1 MPRPTPLRLPPSAA
15 LSPLSPRPAAAAPS
29 QPQIQQTLETSRRV
43 SHPAKGRGEQ
53 TGIAE
58 PTPTSPDPPLP
69 SPRPD
74 PAPSQT
80 PPLLSPTRLAPPRSR
95 LPLPRGPAPSPS
107 PWQASVSGQRRCWL
121 SGTVQR
127 SGSPAHG
134 LPVSGSK
141 QRRWRCCSE
150 ASMGA
155 EVGDRPAGCWSLRS
169 SRAVLE
175 AGASRPRGRQGPQ
188 GDHSD
193 QPLRGRRPR
202 KGGL

>member
-1 MPRPTPLRLPPSAA
+1 MPRPTLLRLPPSAA
-15 LSPLSPRPAAAAPS
+15 LSPLSPLPAAAAPS
-29 QPQIQQTLETSRRV
+29 EPQIQQTLETSRRV
-43 SHPAKGRGEQ
+43 SQPAKGRLEQ

-58 PTPTSPDPPLP
+58 PTPT
-69 SPRPD
+69 RPG
-74 PAPSQT
+74 PAPPQT
-80 PPLLSPTRLAPPRSR
+80 PPLPRPRLFSAYSAGPAPFQAR
-95 LPLPRGPAPSPS
+95 APSPS

-150 ASMGA
+150 ASVGA
-155 EVGDRPAGCWSLRS
+155 EVGDRPAGCWRLRS

>member
-1 MPRPTPLRLPPSAA
+1 MPRPSPLRLPPSAA
-15 LSPLSPRPAAAAPS
+15 LSPLSPLPAAAAPA

-43 SHPAKGRGEQ
+43 SQPAKGRGEQ
-53 TGIAE
+53 TE
-58 PTPTSPDPPLP
+58 WRSPPLLGQAPPLP
-69 SPRPD
+69 RPRLFSALLGRPRPFLG
-74 PAPSQT
+74 PAPH
-80 PPLLSPTRLAPPRSR
+80 
-95 LPLPRGPAPSPS
+95 GPAPSPS

-121 SGTVQR
+121 SGTMQR

-150 ASMGA
+150 ASVGA

>member
-1 MPRPTPLRLPPSAA
+1 MPRPTLLRLPPSAA
-15 LSPLSPRPAAAAPS
+15 LSPLSPLPAAAARS

-43 SHPAKGRGEQ
+43 SQPAKGRLEQ

-58 PTPTSPDPPLP
+58 PNPT
-69 SPRPD
+69 RPG
-74 PAPSQT
+74 PAPPQT
-80 PPLLSPTRLAPPRSR
+80 PPLLSLLGRPR
-95 LPLPRGPAPSPS
+95 PFPGPAPSPS

-150 ASMGA
+150 ASVGA
-155 EVGDRPAGCWSLRS
+155 EVGDRPAGCWRLRS